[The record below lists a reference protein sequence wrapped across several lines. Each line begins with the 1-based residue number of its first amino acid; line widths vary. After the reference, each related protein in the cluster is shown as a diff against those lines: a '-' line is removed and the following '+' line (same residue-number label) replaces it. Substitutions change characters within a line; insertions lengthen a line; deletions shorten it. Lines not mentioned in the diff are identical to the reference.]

1 MILSDK
7 TFSVREAQPA
17 DFRQI
22 YIINRDDLGYEYPP
36 EKIERKLAALIISQS
51 DKVFVAISEEKV
63 IGYVHASDYDVIYA
77 DHMKDIMGIAVA
89 ADFREMGVGAALLEA
104 VEQWAK
110 ASGAAGIRVNSGSS
124 RTGAH
129 EFYRRCGYTNEKQ
142 QHRFLKFCN

>member
-1 MILSDK
+1 MLSDK
-7 TFSVREAQPA
+7 SFSVREAQPA

-22 YIINRDDLGYEYPP
+22 YIINRDDLGYDYPP
-36 EKIERKLAALIISQS
+36 EKTERKLSALIKSPS
-51 DKVFVAISEEKV
+51 DRVFVAVSGERV

-89 ADFREMGVGAALLEA
+89 AEYRGTGVGKALLES
-104 VEQWAK
+104 VEHWAK
-110 ASGAAGIRVNSGSS
+110 ATGAAGIRVNSGSS

-142 QHRFLKFCN
+142 QHRFLKFIQ

>member
-1 MILSDK
+1 MLSQK
-7 TFSVREAQPA
+7 FTVREAQSA
-17 DFRQI
+17 DFEQI
-22 YIINRDDLGYEYPP
+22 YIINRDDLGYDYPP
-36 EKIERKLAALIISQS
+36 EKTERKLAALINSHS
-51 DKVFVAISEEKV
+51 DRVFVAVSGETV

-89 ADFREMGVGAALLEA
+89 SEFRGMGVGAALLRA
-104 VEQWAK
+104 VEEWAK

-142 QHRFLKFCN
+142 QHRFLKMI